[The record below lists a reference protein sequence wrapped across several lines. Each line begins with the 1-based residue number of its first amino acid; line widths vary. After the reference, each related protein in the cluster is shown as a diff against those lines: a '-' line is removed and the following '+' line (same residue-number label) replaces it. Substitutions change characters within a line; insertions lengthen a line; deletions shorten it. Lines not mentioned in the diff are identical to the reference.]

1 MSRAERVPGVALAI
15 ASAVGFG
22 ARLYAAVRVGFGDSE
37 ALYASYALHPAPAY
51 LDHPGLIGLFARAVG
66 DGSAPSPVW
75 AHRVTAVLATLAPL
89 AIVLSAR
96 ALRAN
101 WGGALAAGLVT
112 AVVPEVAIGLFAM
125 TPDLLLFLMWT
136 AALGLAA
143 AGLLATPSSVRA
155 SACLV
160 MAGLAAGVGLA
171 SKASAAGLVLALVL
185 TYASKHARAHA
196 RTPWPWAG
204 LALGALV
211 VFPIGAYEART
222 GWPMMRHRLI
232 ATQADAGVSFRNLGA
247 LVGGQLAYLSPIV
260 AFLAALVAWDLWKAK
275 KESPVATLLANALV
289 APLVLLVPLSLWSKV
304 AEPHWVAPALL
315 ALPLWY
321 AVREDPPWGGVQVP
335 RGLVRAGVV
344 LAAAMSLAVHA
355 WVLLPGLASIVP
367 ERTYDG
373 RVDISNELYGWP
385 EVLDSVRELAKRH
398 RSGSP
403 DREDIVLVG
412 PHWVVSAQLEAA
424 LGREFP
430 VGCAGP
436 EAADFASWNPR
447 ARWDGADLVLFV
459 TDNRFQATSRALFPQ
474 RVRIDARTLEVYR
487 GGHLARTFTIEVLAA
502 RDVG

>member
-1 MSRAERVPGVALAI
+1 MSRAGLVPGVALA
-15 ASAVGFG
+15 AFSAVGLG

-51 LDHPGLIGLFARAVG
+51 LDHPGLVSLFARAIG

-75 AHRVTAVLATLAPL
+75 AHRVTSVLATLAPF
-89 AIVLSAR
+89 AIVLAAR
-96 ALRAN
+96 ALRAG

-112 AVVPEVAIGLFAM
+112 AVVPEVAVGLFGM
-125 TPDLLLFLMWT
+125 TPDLLLFLAWT
-136 AALGLAA
+136 AALGFAG
-143 AGLLATPSSVRA
+143 AGLLASPSSVGA

-160 MAGLAAGVGLA
+160 MAGLAAGVGMA
-171 SKASAAGLVLALVL
+171 AKASAAGLALALVL

-211 VFPIGAYEART
+211 VFPIGAYEAGS
-222 GWPMMRHRLI
+222 GWPMLRHRFI
-232 ATQADAGVSFRNLGA
+232 ATQADAGISFRNLGA

-260 AFLAALVAWDLWKAK
+260 AFLAALVAWDLWKARRQGL
-275 KESPVATLLANALV
+275 VATLLANALV
-289 APLVLLVPLSLWSKV
+289 APLVLLVPLCLWSKV
-304 AEPHWVAPALL
+304 AEPHWIAPALL

-321 AVREDPPWGGVQVP
+321 AVREGPAWGGIKVP
-335 RGLVRAGVV
+335 RGLVRAGVL
-344 LAAAMSLAVHA
+344 LAATMSLAVHA

-367 ERTYDG
+367 KGAYDG
-373 RVDISNELYGWP
+373 RVDISNELYGWRD
-385 EVLDSVRELAKRH
+385 VQDSVREIAKRH

-412 PHWVVSAQLEAA
+412 PHWVVSAQLDAA

-436 EAADFASWNPR
+436 EQADFAIWNPR
-447 ARWDGADLVLFV
+447 QRWDRADLVFFV
-459 TDNRFQATSRALFPQ
+459 TDNRFQATSRELFPQ